1 MPTVTKLG
9 LFPSSNS
16 CPQDG
21 IAPPMIQF
29 DFEGTTPL
37 TTSPCIVQ
45 GMTAE
50 QAVSFIWRVKSWR
63 LSWTLEW
70 RWLYTIYEY
79 NEEEDQYNRTAR
91 EYLIGTDSR
100 ESDIYSSLG
109 NEKTIVCTRGEWR
122 NFEEEDGR
130 SIFIPV
136 DAFYLND
143 GEYSIDAQFG
153 VGTPLFEDY
162 KILIG
167 NSAGSEQ
174 DLPSGA
180 IPFLQRVNLKIKWL
194 SHEFDGLIGIE
205 GSPENSNDFP
215 AGAQTRDGDAIVSD
229 PFNDTTPTFL
239 EITSSDFTLEAVEY
253 WPYDPNDGLG
263 PIYDSSTGEQLRPF
277 P

>member
-29 DFEGTTPL
+29 DFEQATPL
-37 TTSPCIVQ
+37 TTSPCILQ

-63 LSWTLEW
+63 LSWILEW

-79 NEEEDQYNRTAR
+79 DAEEDQYNRTAR

-100 ESDIYSSLG
+100 ESDIYSSLW

-122 NFEEEDGR
+122 NFEEEAGR

-136 DAFYLND
+136 DAFYINN
-143 GEYSIDAQFG
+143 GEYSIDAQFSI
-153 VGTPLFEDY
+153 GTPLFEDY

-167 NSAGSEQ
+167 NSAGGEQ

-215 AGAQTRDGDAIVSD
+215 SGAQTRDGDAIVSD

-253 WPYDPNDGLG
+253 WPYDPNDGGG
-263 PIYDSSTGEQLRPF
+263 PIYDSSTGDQLRPF